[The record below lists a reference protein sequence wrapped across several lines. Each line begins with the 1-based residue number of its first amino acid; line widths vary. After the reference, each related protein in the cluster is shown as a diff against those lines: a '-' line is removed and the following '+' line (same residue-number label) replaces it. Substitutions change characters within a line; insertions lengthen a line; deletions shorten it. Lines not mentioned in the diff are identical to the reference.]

1 MKRCLVW
8 FRRDLRLD
16 DNSALA
22 AAVDSGAEVLP
33 LYLHGE
39 NQATQLSEGGA
50 SSWWLHHALEDLD
63 AQMKLLGGELHM
75 VKAKNLEV
83 ALMEVINNFDIECVF
98 WNRRY
103 QPAAIDLDKEI
114 KSQLQKAGIE
124 VKSFNA
130 SVLNEPHEIRNLSGN
145 PYQVFTPYWKKCRDI
160 AVDEPIDRNLADV
173 KWVGGNKTRLMDL
186 NLLPQIDW
194 DQGFYKFWDP
204 TRAGAMARLKSFS
217 KKAAYEYND
226 ARDMMA
232 EDGTSTLSPYLHF
245 GQIGVREIYHHLKG
259 GGEQVM
265 HGYIRQLYWR
275 DFAHHL
281 IYHFPHS
288 VQRSLRPEY
297 DQFPWKNDEEFLS
310 RWQKG
315 QTGYPVIDAAMRQL
329 WQTGWMHNRAR
340 MVVGSFLVKHLLQD
354 WQSGADWFWDT
365 LVDADLPN
373 NTMGWQWVAGSG
385 ADAAPYFRVFN
396 PLLQAK
402 KFDKQGEY
410 VRKYV
415 PELAKIPGK
424 AVHEPWEL
432 SEIELL
438 AYGVTLGKEYPERMI
453 GLSEGRD
460 QALKAYSDFKELT
473 KA

>member
-1 MKRCLVW
+1 
-8 FRRDLRLD
+8 
-16 DNSALA
+16 
-22 AAVDSGAEVLP
+22 
-33 LYLHGE
+33 
-39 NQATQLSEGGA
+39 
-50 SSWWLHHALEDLD
+50 
-63 AQMKLLGGELHM
+63 
-75 VKAKNLEV
+75 
-83 ALMEVINNFDIECVF
+83 
-98 WNRRY
+98 
-103 QPAAIDLDKEI
+103 
-114 KSQLQKAGIE
+114 
-124 VKSFNA
+124 
-130 SVLNEPHEIRNLSGN
+130 
-145 PYQVFTPYWKKCRDI
+145 
-160 AVDEPIDRNLADV
+160 
-173 KWVGGNKTRLMDL
+173 
-186 NLLPQIDW
+186 
-194 DQGFYKFWDP
+194 
-204 TRAGAMARLKSFS
+204 
-217 KKAAYEYND
+217 
-226 ARDMMA
+226 MMA

-245 GQIGVREIYHHLKG
+245 GQIGVREIYHHLKD

-402 KFDKQGEY
+402 KFDQQGDY

-473 KA
+473 KV